1 MKFKS
6 VVLLAVAI
14 GCGLVAMLGVQQVMS
29 GDKAAETKMV
39 KVLVAIE
46 EISPGVPLDETN
58 VAFKELPED
67 MVPSGAETK
76 QEQFAERAL
85 KRGAFPGDII
95 TKAKLDENLI
105 ASYEIP
111 QGMRVVTVSV
121 NLTKTHSG
129 LITPGDRVDV
139 LVTYK
144 ARTAEDGLVT
154 RTKAVL
160 EYIQIFATDSLRRGG
175 EASEGGEIK
184 AKNIS
189 VLVSPD

>member
-29 GDKAAETKMV
+29 GDKSAETKMI
-39 KVLVAIE
+39 KALVAIE
-46 EISPGVPLDETN
+46 EIAPGLPLDETN

-67 MVPSGAETK
+67 LVPSGAVTK
-76 QEQFAERAL
+76 KEQFEERAL
-85 KRGAFPGDII
+85 KRGAFPGDVI

-111 QGMRVVTVSV
+111 EGMRVVTVSV

-129 LITPGDRVDV
+129 LM
-139 LVTYK
+139 
-144 ARTAEDGLVT
+144 A
-154 RTKAVL
+154 
-160 EYIQIFATDSLRRGG
+160 
-175 EASEGGEIK
+175 
-184 AKNIS
+184 
-189 VLVSPD
+189 

>member
-1 MKFKS
+1 
-6 VVLLAVAI
+6 
-14 GCGLVAMLGVQQVMS
+14 
-29 GDKAAETKMV
+29 
-39 KVLVAIE
+39 
-46 EISPGVPLDETN
+46 
-58 VAFKELPED
+58 
-67 MVPSGAETK
+67 
-76 QEQFAERAL
+76 
-85 KRGAFPGDII
+85 
-95 TKAKLDENLI
+95 LDENLI

-111 QGMRVVTVSV
+111 KGMRVVTVSV

-175 EASEGGEIK
+175 ESSEGGEIK

-189 VLVSPD
+189 VLVSPDQANLLMLAESKGQLTLALRSKNDTTSSESVTADERSLDDTKALSGVDEEEAAGKKQVSTPPPPNAVNELQEVFSWIEEKARFPVS